1 MLEGIAPA
9 SRPQPGRSVTVAGDE
24 RRQPAGQ
31 GTSATVLVVDD
42 DDAIRD
48 FLRSA
53 LESEGYAVLAA
64 GDGLDALAL
73 CERYAVDVILLD
85 LMMPRLSGLAFLV
98 RYRQRFTAWGAS
110 STSEAP
116 EAPETSEVPIYIM
129 SAVRAA
135 IEQAEAEG
143 VAGTFVKPFDL
154 DELLDTVGAAVER
167 RRERL
172 SAPGAGQAPAAQ
184 RTRRAP
190 ARLAGRPR

>member
-1 MLEGIAPA
+1 
-9 SRPQPGRSVTVAGDE
+9 VAGDE

-31 GTSATVLVVDD
+31 RTSATVLVVDD

-85 LMMPRLSGLAFLV
+85 QMMPRLSGLAFLA
-98 RYRQRFTAWGAS
+98 RYRQRFTAWGAPGA
-110 STSEAP
+110 SEAQ
-116 EAPETSEVPIYIM
+116 EAAETPETPEVPIYVM

-167 RRERL
+167 RRRERL
-172 SAPGAGQAPAAQ
+172 SALGAEPAPAAQ
-184 RTRRAP
+184 RTRPAP